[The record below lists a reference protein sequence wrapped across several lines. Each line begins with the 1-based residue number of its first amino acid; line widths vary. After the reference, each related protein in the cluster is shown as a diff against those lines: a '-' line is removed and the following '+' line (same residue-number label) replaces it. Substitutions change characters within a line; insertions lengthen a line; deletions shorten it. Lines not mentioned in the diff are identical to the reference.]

1 MTPEQIA
8 DCESVWNDIRTK
20 CPEFT
25 EACDIVGN
33 YHAVREIVLGGSP
46 SWAVTNAQFV
56 PQPGKLVM
64 DVGANAGIY
73 SAYCAVK
80 GADVVA
86 YEPHPEIFRLLSE
99 MVRHPAVQHL
109 IQPINAAIWKFTGML
124 SYLGH
129 KTINEDVTCFNGGV
143 LSDGVNWTPADA
155 DRAAKI
161 PCISFDDAIGKR
173 KWDMVK
179 MDIEGAECE
188 VLRYA
193 SVEALRRIRFM
204 FVEFHPW
211 VTSEMYEATIQ
222 RMRDVFIFTGNDFH
236 PDQKRWQSAH
246 LLNPAWALMCW
257 QKKNT
262 GKSIP
267 STGTK
272 CLSAL
277 SGKRSRTQLNRSGRL
292 AIFLRASPAVFAALK
307 SVPVMADC

>member
-8 DCESVWNDIRTK
+8 DCESVWRDIRNK

-25 EACDIVGN
+25 PQHDVAGN

-46 SWAVTNAQFV
+46 SWAVTNAQFT
-56 PQPGKLVM
+56 PEPGKVVM

-80 GADVVA
+80 GAQVRA
-86 YEPHPEIFRLLSE
+86 YEPHPEIFEKFCGMITETKLYERIVP
-99 MVRHPAVQHL
+99 VRAAV
-109 IQPINAAIWKFTGML
+109 WKFTGVL

-143 LSDGVNWTPADA
+143 QSDGVNWTSADA
-155 DRAAKI
+155 ARADTV
-161 PCISFDDAIGKR
+161 PCVSFDDAIGKI

-193 SVEALRRIRFM
+193 SIEALRRIKFM

-211 VTSEMYEATIQ
+211 VTSEMYERTIQ
-222 RMRDVFIFTGNDFH
+222 RMRDVYIFTGNDFH

-246 LLNPAWALMCW
+246 LLNPNWALM
-257 QKKNT
+257 
-262 GKSIP
+262 
-267 STGTK
+267 
-272 CLSAL
+272 
-277 SGKRSRTQLNRSGRL
+277 
-292 AIFLRASPAVFAALK
+292 
-307 SVPVMADC
+307 